1 MGTDGYERSPRDCT
15 APGIF
20 LWMWRERWLWN
31 SSICRELR
39 RCRGLCCYDRP
50 VWESDQ
56 TEPKTQ
62 TSIAQSPVFSA
73 LSPFSP
79 LFPMVQLFADCV
91 PLLPL
96 SQHNSP
102 PPSKSHAPIHELI
115 LLMSGRCA
123 ITPVLLTLGQSA
135 SARSTN
141 ANSFSSVMVACPGYT
156 KSAQNWQVIHIIT
169 ICGAAQY
176 VTHLLR
182 FPLKRKI
189 PDPFS
194 PHPPQFLPLWV
205 IHYSLPLP

>member
-1 MGTDGYERSPRDCT
+1 MGSSKVNLLEINFLIATKASFERETDWVDYSPSVST
-15 APGIF
+15 
-20 LWMWRERWLWN
+20 M
-31 SSICRELR
+31 
-39 RCRGLCCYDRP
+39 
-50 VWESDQ
+50 
-56 TEPKTQ
+56 
-62 TSIAQSPVFSA
+62 
-73 LSPFSP
+73 P
-79 LFPMVQLFADCV
+79 L
-91 PLLPL
+91 
-96 SQHNSP
+96 